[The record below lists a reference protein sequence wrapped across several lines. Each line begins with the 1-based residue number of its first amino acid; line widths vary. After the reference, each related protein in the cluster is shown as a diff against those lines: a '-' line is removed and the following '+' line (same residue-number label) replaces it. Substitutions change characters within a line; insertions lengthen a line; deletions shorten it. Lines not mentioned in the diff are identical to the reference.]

1 MKQQALIIRIR
12 PKIPSS
18 ASPNSKTRHE
28 QDVDADATAA
38 TAANI
43 ERSGKNGARLPP
55 VRIACTRFN
64 TQTWKEYQDWK
75 IAHEQTYEQ
84 TYSRQMK
91 CVYGSPREISYRKF
105 PPEIPILIIEMN
117 NDTNRIMGI
126 GQIQN
131 RTASELYQ
139 RPPTG
144 ALANTNTTI
153 SSTLVQAHTPP
164 PVQAHNPTPAAS
176 LQAHNPA
183 PLQAHTPAP
192 DPAGP
197 SLGGGT
203 PPIKYRKI
211 FSDRNYTRYIYIGND
226 YYATRE
232 ELERNH
238 TADAQYIN
246 KQLINTIKMPQTPQQ
261 SATTTTMIEHI
272 ERLLFKGQGHMK
284 RGSGISRLQPKHLI

>member
-1 MKQQALIIRIR
+1 MKPQSLIIRIR
-12 PKIPSS
+12 PKTSS
-18 ASPNSKTRHE
+18 ASPDSKARRA
-28 QDVDADATAA
+28 VAAALKANADADADR
-38 TAANI
+38 NI
-43 ERSGKNGARLPP
+43 TNGAHLPP

-64 TQTWKEYQDWK
+64 AQTWQEYQDWK
-75 IAHEQTYEQ
+75 NVHEQTYEQ
-84 TYSRQMK
+84 TYKREMK

-117 NDTNRIMGI
+117 NDTNQIMGI

-131 RTASELYQ
+131 RTASELY
-139 RPPTG
+139 RRPTG

-153 SSTLVQAHTPP
+153 SSSTLVQAHT
-164 PVQAHNPTPAAS
+164 
-176 LQAHNPA
+176 L
-183 PLQAHTPAP
+183 
-192 DPAGP
+192 
-197 SLGGGT
+197 

-211 FSDRNYTRYIYIGND
+211 FSDRNYTRYIYIGNE

-261 SATTTTMIEHI
+261 STTTTTMIEHT

>member
-12 PKIPSS
+12 P
-18 ASPNSKTRHE
+18 NKTQH
-28 QDVDADATAA
+28 DPYNAA
-38 TAANI
+38 AAI

-64 TQTWKEYQDWK
+64 TQTWQEYQDWK
-75 IAHEQTYEQ
+75 IAHEQAYEQ
-84 TYSRQMK
+84 TYSRHMK

-117 NDTNRIMGI
+117 NDTNQIMGI

-144 ALANTNTTI
+144 ANANTNTTTTAI
-153 SSTLVQAHTPP
+153 SSVTATALQDPAATQAHTPP
-164 PVQAHNPTPAAS
+164 PAA
-176 LQAHNPA
+176 
-183 PLQAHTPAP
+183 
-192 DPAGP
+192 AGP
-197 SLGGGT
+197 SWGGGT
-203 PPIKYRKI
+203 PGGTPGGPPPIKYRKI

>member
-1 MKQQALIIRIR
+1 MKPQSLIIRIR
-12 PKIPSS
+12 PKTSS
-18 ASPNSKTRHE
+18 ASLDSKARRE
-28 QDVDADATAA
+28 AAAALKANADADADADR
-38 TAANI
+38 NI
-43 ERSGKNGARLPP
+43 KNGAHLPQ

-64 TQTWKEYQDWK
+64 AQTWQEYQDWK
-75 IAHEQTYEQ
+75 NVHEQTYEQ
-84 TYSRQMK
+84 TYKREMK

-117 NDTNRIMGI
+117 NDANRIMGI

-131 RTASELYQ
+131 RTASELY
-139 RPPTG
+139 RRPTG
-144 ALANTNTTI
+144 AQANANTTI
-153 SSTLVQAHTPP
+153 PLPAAA
-164 PVQAHNPTPAAS
+164 PVQAPATPVQAPAAP

-183 PLQAHTPAP
+183 PLQAHNPRS
-192 DPAGP
+192 P

-211 FSDRNYTRYIYIGND
+211 FSDRNYTRYIYIGNE

-238 TADAQYIN
+238 TADAKYIT
-246 KQLINTIKMPQTPQQ
+246 KQLTNTIKMPQTPQQ
-261 SATTTTMIEHI
+261 HPPNPTTTMIEHI

>member
-1 MKQQALIIRIR
+1 MKQQSLIIRIR
-12 PKIPSS
+12 PKTPS

-28 QDVDADATAA
+28 PYNAA
-38 TAANI
+38 I
-43 ERSGKNGARLPP
+43 ERTGKNTTHLPP

-64 TQTWKEYQDWK
+64 TQTWQEYQDWK
-75 IAHEQTYEQ
+75 TAHEQAYEQ

-117 NDTNRIMGI
+117 NDANRIMGI

-131 RTASELYQ
+131 RTASELYR
-139 RPPTG
+139 RPTTG
-144 ALANTNTTI
+144 ANANTNTTTTAI
-153 SSTLVQAHTPP
+153 SSVTAAATQAHTL
-164 PVQAHNPTPAAS
+164 QAPAAPPAAA
-176 LQAHNPA
+176 QPPA
-183 PLQAHTPAP
+183 PPA
-192 DPAGP
+192 AGP
-197 SLGGGT
+197 SWGGGT
-203 PPIKYRKI
+203 PGGTPIKYRKI

-246 KQLINTIKMPQTPQQ
+246 KQLINTNKMPQTPQQ
-261 SATTTTMIEHI
+261 PTTMIEHI

>member
-1 MKQQALIIRIR
+1 MKQQSLIIRIR
-12 PKIPSS
+12 PKTPS

-28 QDVDADATAA
+28 PYDAA
-38 TAANI
+38 I
-43 ERSGKNGARLPP
+43 ERTGKNTTHLPP

-64 TQTWKEYQDWK
+64 TQTWQEYQDWK
-75 IAHEQTYEQ
+75 TAHEQTYEQ

-117 NDTNRIMGI
+117 NDANRIMGI

-131 RTASELYQ
+131 RTASESYR

-144 ALANTNTTI
+144 AN
-153 SSTLVQAHTPP
+153 
-164 PVQAHNPTPAAS
+164 HNDNSAPTPLQSPVAAA
-176 LQAHNPA
+176 QPPA
-183 PLQAHTPAP
+183 PAPAP
-192 DPAGP
+192 PAAAQPPAPAPAPPAAGP
-197 SLGGGT
+197 SWGGGT
-203 PPIKYRKI
+203 PIKYRKI